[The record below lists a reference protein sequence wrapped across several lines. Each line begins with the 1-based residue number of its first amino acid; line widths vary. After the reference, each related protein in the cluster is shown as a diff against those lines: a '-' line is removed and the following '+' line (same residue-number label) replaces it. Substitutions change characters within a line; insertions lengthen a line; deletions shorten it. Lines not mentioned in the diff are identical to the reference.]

1 MLEVLLGEQ
10 QDHQMMIMMMISP
23 SPFYSEASE
32 VFQDV
37 IVESLLID
45 A

>member
-10 QDHQMMIMMMISP
+10 QDHQMMIMMMM